1 LFIEHNIRNLI
12 SNIYPQF
19 MNKIFLIIRREY
31 LARVRKRS
39 FIIMTI
45 LGPLLIGGIFASSF
59 LLNKADTEKHTI
71 VVVDD
76 THLFTNKFKNDQ
88 RLEFIYRNDNLDS
101 LRARSKEMGYFGV
114 LYIPATEN
122 LALLER
128 SVVLY
133 SETQPSLDILS
144 KIKFTLEKE
153 INAAKYIAAGIDEQ
167 KLNSIKTNVDIR
179 TRDLQNKETSSGITT
194 GIGFAGGLLI
204 YMFIFIYG
212 AMVMRGVMEEKMSR
226 IVEVIISSVKPFQL
240 MMGKIIGVAMV
251 GLTQFLLWVILS
263 KAVVLVV
270 AEQFNAN
277 APVKAKTEQ
286 VAKTNENAG
295 EENQSFSMEQQQPSG
310 FDLIA
315 VILDSLNFEILF
327 CFIFY
332 FLGGYLL
339 YSALFAAVGSAVDAE
354 TDTQQFMLPV
364 TIPLILGYIA
374 SLSVIN
380 NPTGPVAI
388 WFSLIPLTSPIVM
401 MVRIPFGV
409 PYWQIGLSMGL
420 LVLGFIFTTWF
431 AGKIYRTGILMYG
444 KKVSYREIAKW
455 IRYHN

>member
-1 LFIEHNIRNLI
+1 
-12 SNIYPQF
+12 
-19 MNKIFLIIRREY
+19 MNKIILIIRREY

-45 LGPLLIGGIFASSF
+45 LGPLLIGGIFASTF

-76 THLFTNKFKNDQ
+76 THLFTNKFKNDK

-101 LRARSKEMGYFGV
+101 LRSNSKDMGYFGV

-122 LALLER
+122 LALLEK
-128 SVVLY
+128 SVLLY

-153 INAAKYIAAGIDEQ
+153 INAAKYIAAGIDEK
-167 KLNSIKTNVDIR
+167 KLNEIKTEVDIQ
-179 TRDLQNKETSSGITT
+179 TRDLQNKETSSDITT
-194 GIGFAGGLLI
+194 GLGFAGGLLI

-240 MMGKIIGVAMV
+240 MMGKIIGVALV

-263 KAVVLVV
+263 TAAISFVTAKFIG
-270 AEQFNAN
+270 E
-277 APVKAKTEQ
+277 KTEQ
-286 VAKTNENAG
+286 EKIEQMSKMNPGMQNMNSTDAMQQSPMATNKLTFIME
-295 EENQSFSMEQQQPSG
+295 SIHFPIIIFS
-310 FDLIA
+310 
-315 VILDSLNFEILF
+315 
-327 CFIFY
+327 FIFY

-339 YSALFAAVGSAVDAE
+339 YSALFAAIGSAVDSE

-374 SLSVIN
+374 SISVIN
-380 NPTGPVAI
+380 NPTGAVAF
-388 WFSLIPLTSPIVM
+388 WFSIIPLTSPIVM

-420 LVLGFIFTTWF
+420 LILGFLFTTWL

-455 IRYHN
+455 IRYRN

>member
-1 LFIEHNIRNLI
+1 
-12 SNIYPQF
+12 

-45 LGPLLIGGIFASSF
+45 LGPLLIGGLFSSSF

-76 THLFTNKFKNDQ
+76 THLFTNKFKSDQ

-101 LRARSKEMGYFGV
+101 LRSNSKKMGYFGV

-128 SVVLY
+128 SVLLY

-153 INAAKYIAAGIDEQ
+153 INAAKYIAAGIDEK
-167 KLNSIKTNVDIR
+167 KLNAIKTEVDIQ
-179 TRDLQNKETSSGITT
+179 TRDLQNKETSSDITT
-194 GIGFAGGLLI
+194 GIGFAAGLLI

-251 GLTQFLLWVILS
+251 GLTQFLLWVVLS
-263 KAVVLVV
+263 RVVVSFVEAKFNRNDLVK
-270 AEQFNAN
+270 E
-277 APVKAKTEQ
+277 KTEQ
-286 VAKTNENAG
+286 VAKIQGNTNDTD
-295 EENQSFSMEQQQPSG
+295 QTFSAERRQPSG
-310 FDLIA
+310 ADLFSA
-315 VILDSLNFEILF
+315 VFNSLNFGIIF
-327 CFIFY
+327 SFIFY

-339 YSALFAAVGSAVDAE
+339 YSALFAAVGSAVDSE

-364 TIPLILGYIA
+364 TIPLILGYIV
-374 SLSVIN
+374 SINVIN
-380 NPTGPVAI
+380 NPTGAVAF
-388 WFSLIPLTSPIVM
+388 WFSIIPFTSPIVM

-420 LVLGFIFTTWF
+420 LILGFLFTTWL